1 MGSRQWPQPAPAFWV
16 GSFFGPELQWL
27 QFAASLAP
35 CVAPRPI
42 SSVRRSELQPAVV
55 DAPAASTRP
64 FGGATPGPASGSAP
78 PADSRWQSRGR
89 CRTGGRR
96 RETLLGGGELQAASY
111 GRQSSSVGGRP
122 VFRARAHGLA
132 GGIPGLRGERDR
144 RGVFLARVE
153 VPHGVGHRIHLARS
167 LLALCPTLRAL
178 CGHPVIAASLVA
190 LVRREA
196 VTRVRGV
203 IVAAPRKLPRH
214 GVDGHE
220 GGLEGAFARDDV
232 VRGVLA
238 HDDVQRVARALVV
251 TRGPTKVERVLA
263 GRRDVDH
270 VLQPGHREAPFAVD
284 IIIGVAVV
292 RQHLHV

>member
-1 MGSRQWPQPAPAFWV
+1 MASRQWPQPKPASLPW
-16 GSFFGPELQWL
+16 SFFGPEPQWL
-27 QFAASLAP
+27 QCTASSAP
-35 CVAPRPI
+35 CVAPRPMP
-42 SSVRRSELQPAVV
+42 SGSTDRRSELQPAVV
-55 DAPAASTRP
+55 DAPADSTRP
-64 FGGATPGPASGSAP
+64 FGGAPPGPARGAGGVRRCWVVVSG
-78 PADSRWQSRGR
+78 GE
-89 CRTGGRR
+89 RR
-96 RETLLGGGELQAASY
+96 RVL
-111 GRQSSSVGGRP
+111 
-122 VFRARAHGLA
+122 RARARGLA
-132 GGIPGLRGERDR
+132 GRIPGLRGERDR

-153 VPHGVGHRIHLARS
+153 VPLGVGHRIHLARS
-167 LLALCPTLRAL
+167 LFALCPTLRAL
-178 CGHPVIAASLVA
+178 CGHPVIAASLVG

-196 VTRVRGV
+196 GTRVRGV

-220 GGLEGAFARDDV
+220 GGLEGVLARHDV
-232 VRGVLA
+232 VCGVLA

-251 TRGPTKVERVLA
+251 TRGPTEVERVLA